1 MHFLLM
7 FLYLFQ
13 LLPLM
18 LLVLPLRH
26 ELAVG
31 LVVHDSG
38 PSTLGGG
45 ALDDLSYQ
53 LLLLGGGRSF
63 LSMSE
68 IFSLG

>member
-7 FLYLFQ
+7 SLYLFQ

-26 ELAVG
+26 ELAIG
-31 LVVHDSG
+31 LVVHDTS

-45 ALDDLSYQ
+45 ALDDLSD
-53 LLLLGGGRSF
+53 
-63 LSMSE
+63 
-68 IFSLG
+68 